1 MKQFFIVWVHYWGIL
16 ADLGWPTLKNMESD
30 AADIGNSNSSL
41 GLVDRVEEGRIALY
55 QLEKHLKDSQ
65 RADPV
70 GDSGSV
76 SSNRQVSLKSER
88 SILDQTARDTRLHY
102 RKDSPL
108 GLTVEELDDRGLLDG
123 GSVPSYYT
131 SIRQRTR
138 RPLEM
143 KKRSSRM
150 QDRNGTSKM
159 LKNVYHMIR
168 TLVKRG
174 LRMEEYCRQ
183 YDTGNCGMIDKKR
196 FTTMIRNIGLPLTP
210 KEITELTSRYSVP
223 STDMVD
229 FEALLRDAN
238 VAMINKTS
246 VTDGDFVGQDSVESL
261 RGAEVGA
268 YTGVLLDTKRM
279 LIESVQSL
287 GKSLGDVYRMFARWD
302 NEGTGTVTAAQF
314 LRVLTKLHID
324 LSDQDQDFVVE
335 LLDTNAQGRIDF
347 ESLLSFCFA
356 ETVPELGS
364 PNGMGIRAIFLE
376 EETEKSAG
384 GNETV
389 LSAVS
394 YDGLHEQKSTG
405 STGLDQQATLGNIE
419 SKGVLGRRPHTAGK
433 VRKSEYEGGND
444 GSGGGSADDHEFDR
458 TSSPGKGQ
466 NQRPVTALARVSSQ
480 DPNDKQRKG
489 SGGSNSRAGADRNP
503 NLAMELPDF
512 IVNDYDED
520 DYVGS
525 LTPISNM
532 PGNLDNGD
540 VGSLNDNTLVTEHHE
555 EYNIGSPLQGVPSG
569 ANGNNGG
576 SLDGLTVSLDSRD
589 GGGMAMPDSG
599 LPPRHNA
606 NRNTGGGGG
615 QGRPALARHN
625 NDSLESLISAPSE
638 HVAMLV
644 DQTLSTLREMII
656 SRHRTG
662 KTLQEIFQHFDRDGK
677 GYFDVTDF
685 IRGASDLR
693 IETTEKVARPSV
705 GSMAIDGI
713 DKVSLGEFVVFV
725 TDPDHKTL
733 EQNIRSQVAQ
743 LLEQAGSE
751 EGFRNRLFEVFWEED
766 SRKVSNQHNRLPGVV
781 STSAFISALGAL
793 NLHLSISEV
802 DRLIARFDISGSGA
816 CSVERF
822 VNMVSSG
829 ESWERARSNSEAVQR
844 AKWEAQQL
852 RQEIRSSS
860 SRRTALHNAGITEEV
875 ISTAEYLGICVL
887 SEQNLLWIAAD
898 AFKAPLP
905 VSWSSQ
911 KDSKGRTFF
920 YNHLTNESSWDHPLD
935 PHFRQLIDG
944 YRQGNVT
951 GMNTIAVAQA
961 PINMVKSPPP
971 KSTDPRFTQIPSNLH
986 PPNSERPRSALPTSG
1001 VDKNASWKEQQQQQA
1016 QALINA
1022 NYSQRQQGV
1031 TREERASLLF
1041 GVATGSNRPSSAP
1054 NHIRKGASAG
1064 AREYSQYNETR
1075 TKAEKARTEKAY
1087 SQQYFNLSHYKQ
1099 NGYKVEEVE
1108 RLHREAREMAQGM
1121 GAPSSSGGAT
1131 GGQGSSARR
1140 RPQSSGAAR
1149 RPRSGSASGRP
1160 RLTSAGGNRGA
1171 SHSASNPN
1179 APRQPP
1185 AYNDFTTYH
1194 QNAGENNNQ
1203 LSGVGSRP
1211 AAVRQS
1217 VVDRALFG
1225 EPVPTWLQPKEKSN
1239 WQGPSSDKYDVSAM
1253 AAIHSVSNGL
1263 SQNPQGQLAELYD
1276 EDLIGKLDS
1285 RMNNNR

>member
-1 MKQFFIVWVHYWGIL
+1 MDHE
-16 ADLGWPTLKNMESD
+16 ADV
-30 AADIGNSNSSL
+30 GNNNTGL

-76 SSNRQVSLKSER
+76 SSNRQISLKSER
-88 SILDQTARDTRLHY
+88 SILDQTARDARLHY

-150 QDRNGTSKM
+150 QDRNGTNKM
-159 LKNVYHMIR
+159 LNNVYHMIR
-168 TLVKRG
+168 TFVKRG
-174 LRMEEYCRQ
+174 LRIEEYCRQ

-210 KEITELTSRYSVP
+210 KEISELTSRYSVP

-229 FEALLRDAN
+229 FEAMLRDAN
-238 VAMINKTS
+238 VAMISKTS
-246 VTDGDFVGQDSVESL
+246 VNDSEIVGQDSVESL

-356 ETVPELGS
+356 ETIPELGS
-364 PNGMGIRAIFLE
+364 PNGMGIRAMFLE

-394 YDGLHEQKSTG
+394 YEGLNEQKSTG
-405 STGLDQQATLGNIE
+405 STGLDQQAAFGNIE
-419 SKGVLGRRPHTAGK
+419 SKGILGRRPHTAGK

-444 GSGGGSADDHEFDR
+444 GSGGGSGEDHEYDR
-458 TSSPGKGQ
+458 NSSPGKGQ
-466 NQRPVTALARVSSQ
+466 SQRPVTALARVSSQ
-480 DPNDKQRKG
+480 DINEKQRKG
-489 SGGSNSRAGADRNP
+489 SGASNGRDAGADRKS
-503 NLAMELPDF
+503 NLAMVELPDF
-512 IVNDYDED
+512 IVNDYEED

-540 VGSLNDNTLVTEHHE
+540 VGSLNDNTLITEHHE
-555 EYNIGSPLQGVPSG
+555 EYHIGSPPQGIHYG
-569 ANGNNGG
+569 AHGHNGG
-576 SLDGLTVSLDSRD
+576 SFDGGLTVSQDSHD
-589 GGGMAMPDSG
+589 GGGMAMLDAG
-599 LPPRHNA
+599 LPPRHNNA
-606 NRNTGGGGG
+606 SRNPGGGG
-615 QGRPALARHN
+615 QSRPTLAHQN
-625 NDSLESLISAPSE
+625 TDSLESLMTAPSE

-644 DQTLSTLREMII
+644 DQTLSALREMII

-662 KTLQEIFQHFDRDGK
+662 KTLQEIFQHFDRGRK

-693 IETTEKVARPSV
+693 IETTERVARPAV
-705 GSMAIDGI
+705 GAMAIDGI

-751 EGFRNRLFEVFWEED
+751 DGFRNRLYEVFWEED
-766 SRKVSNQHNRLPGVV
+766 SRKVNHQQSRLPGVV

-802 DRLIARFDISGSGA
+802 DRLIARFDVSGSGA

-822 VNMVSSG
+822 VSVVSSG
-829 ESWERARSNSEAVQR
+829 EGWERARNNLEATQR

-875 ISTAEYLGICVL
+875 ISMAEYLGICVL

-944 YRQGNVT
+944 YRQGNMT
-951 GMNTIAVAQA
+951 GMNTLAVARA
-961 PINMVKSPPP
+961 PINMVSSPPP
-971 KSTDPRFTQIPSNLH
+971 KSTDPRFMQIPANLH
-986 PPNSERPRSALPTSG
+986 PPSGKRERPRSAVPTSG
-1001 VDKNASWKEQQQQQA
+1001 VDKSASWKEQQQQQA
-1016 QALINA
+1016 QALISA
-1022 NYSQRQQGV
+1022 NYTQRQQGV
-1031 TREERASLLF
+1031 AREERANLLF
-1041 GVATGSNRPSSAP
+1041 GGPGGGSNRPSSAP
-1054 NHIRKGASAG
+1054 NHIRKSASAG
-1064 AREYSQYNETR
+1064 AKEYSQHNESR
-1075 TKAEKARTEKAY
+1075 SKAEKARIEKAY
-1087 SQQYFNLSHYKQ
+1087 NQQYFNLSHYKQ

-1108 RLHREAREMAQGM
+1108 RMHREALESAQGM
-1121 GAPSSSGGAT
+1121 GGPPPSSSSGA
-1131 GGQGSSARR
+1131 GAGAGASAQR
-1140 RPQSSGAAR
+1140 RPQSSGAVR

-1160 RLTSAGGNRGA
+1160 RLTSAGANRGA
-1171 SHSASNPN
+1171 SPRATNPN

-1194 QNAGENNNQ
+1194 QNAGENNQ
-1203 LSGVGSRP
+1203 QSPGGRT
-1211 AAVRQS
+1211 ARQS
-1217 VVDRALFG
+1217 VVDRALYG

-1239 WQGPSSDKYDVSAM
+1239 WQGPNSDKYDASAM
-1253 AAIHSVSNGL
+1253 AAILSASNGL
-1263 SQNPQGQLAELYD
+1263 SPQDKLAELYD

-1285 RMNNNR
+1285 RMTNASPNIAMGEPQWQDA